1 MKKVVKSLIKRGWN
15 YFIFERFSA
24 KVSQLKPS
32 PSLYEEIF
40 KTKPFI
46 VPQQCN
52 VELHMLVCKK
62 DFLRSFWSL
71 KSFLYYSGISPRLVI
86 QNDGT
91 LTSEMIELY
100 KEHFP
105 HCIVNTNNDDQIR
118 DALTGYPMCQ
128 FFLGHH
134 AIAKKLL
141 HPLLLSRS
149 DYVMI
154 MDSDILWFK
163 QSKAIANCVKKG
175 LPFYVN
181 GGCAGAYV
189 RNQKFM
195 EAQLGLYPANN
206 VNSGIIG
213 YQKSKFFDLE
223 FIESAIQKLVDIPKE
238 LLLESIGYVDE
249 SVNIKSEDINQ
260 TIDWWVMEQ
269 TIYALLL
276 GREMNRQAL
285 KHWSNRALDQLLGYL
300 HQFPNSPIMRGT
312 ALIHYI
318 SDARHNQFFPAGV
331 QHLIKRGFLAELSK

>member
-1 MKKVVKSLIKRGWN
+1 MKKVVKSLIKKGFN
-15 YFIFERFSA
+15 YLIFERFSA
-24 KVSQLKPS
+24 KLSQLKPS

-40 KTKPFI
+40 KTKPLI
-46 VPQQCN
+46 MTQQCN

-71 KSFLYYSGISPRLVI
+71 KSFFYYSGLSPRLVI
-86 QNDGT
+86 QNDGS

-128 FFLGHH
+128 FFVGHH
-134 AIAKKLL
+134 VMSKKLL
-141 HPLLLSRS
+141 HPLLLSQS
-149 DYVMI
+149 EYI
-154 MDSDILWFK
+154 LTMDSDILWFK
-163 QSKAIANCVKKG
+163 QSKVITKCVQNI
-175 LPFYVN
+175 LPFYVY
-181 GGCAGAYV
+181 GGSGAYV

-206 VNSGIIG
+206 VNAGIVG
-213 YQKSKFFDLE
+213 YQKSKFLDLE
-223 FIESAIQKLVDIPKE
+223 FIESAIHKLVDIPKD
-238 LLLESIGYVDE
+238 LILESVGYVDE
-249 SVNIKSEDINQ
+249 SVNINSEDINQ
-260 TIDWWVMEQ
+260 TLCWWVMEQ

-276 GREMNRQAL
+276 GRESQRQAL
-285 KHWSNRALDQLLGYL
+285 KCWSNKPLDLLFADL
-300 HQFPNSPIMRGT
+300 HQFTNSPIMRGT

-331 QHLIKRGFLAELSK
+331 QHLIKRGFLAEISK